1 MCESYEK
8 ILSHIHLKHIKA
20 LLLNYLTLT
29 PPLGPLVLYCPIR
42 LNYNEISA
50 ILLSL
55 LKSCEDSNISLFS
68 LNRHS
73 SKSDVKMF
81 SENYGKSLE
90 NVFKKE
96 LNVSAVT
103 QNPTIFFY
111 NYSRLNELKKNLFN
125 LLISNEGEPNKLTN
139 HGFYNYLYNPSEKN
153 FYQYSENASLIPSTE
168 FNIKITSIDLTIKT
182 VHQLSKTVHELSK
195 PVNQLSKLVNELSKP
210 MNQLS
215 KPMNQLSKPMN
226 QLSKPVNELSKPM
239 RRLPSYVRRL
249 TKNKKLIGR
258 K

>member
-8 ILSHIHLKHIKA
+8 MLSDIHLKHIKA

-29 PPLGPLVLYCPIR
+29 PPLGPLVLYCA
-42 LNYNEISA
+42 NKTSSNEMSDL
-50 ILLSL
+50 LLSL
-55 LKSCEDSNISLFS
+55 WQLFKNLNVSFFS
-68 LNRHS
+68 LTKNS
-73 SKSDVKMF
+73 SDLDLKIFV
-81 SENYGKSLE
+81 ENYEKSFE

-96 LNVSAVT
+96 LNVSGVT

-182 VHQLSKTVHELSK
+182 VHELSK
-195 PVNQLSKLVNELSKP
+195 PVNQL
-210 MNQLS
+210 
-215 KPMNQLSKPMN
+215 
-226 QLSKPVNELSKPM
+226 
-239 RRLPSYVRRL
+239 PSYVRRF

>member
-8 ILSHIHLKHIKA
+8 MLSDIHLKHIKA

-103 QNPTIFFY
+103 QSPTIFFY
-111 NYSRLNELKKNLFN
+111 DSSWVKELKENLSGSV
-125 LLISNEGEPNKLTN
+125 LLLDEGEPDKLTN

-182 VHQLSKTVHELSK
+182 VHELSKTVNQLSKTVRELSKTVHE
-195 PVNQLSKLVNELSKP
+195 
-210 MNQLS
+210 
-215 KPMNQLSKPMN
+215 
-226 QLSKPVNELSKPM
+226 LSKPVNELSKPM
-239 RRLPSYVRRL
+239 RRLPSYVRIGFD
-249 TKNKKLIGR
+249 KNKKLIGR